1 MDRIES
7 LGNALSQITMYDI
20 KSMYNQVRR
29 TPVAARGMEHRIDR
43 RLCRPRMSS
52 SMSARWKRRSV
63 TRRTTNPGMSI
74 CRYVNGESA
83 QLRRG
88 ASSTLM
94 QEIAAGYVS
103 CFRRYVCI
111 YSTAWCLVG
120 PSTCE
125 WLQLSRR
132 LRVLTRR
139 SQNFNEIMPAIYARF
154 MEKEARQWRQIYKVR
169 MAWYM
174 VNMMCVLTLCAG
186 PPAAGVPRQEW

>member
-1 MDRIES
+1 MALNADYRGATGRRAGHSESQLEDARSPNNAQPVTGSVRPDFAVCRQRRPRPQPSPSSPAMDRLES

-52 SMSARWKRRSV
+52 SMSARWKRRSA
-63 TRRTTNPGMSI
+63 TPRTTNPGMSI

-94 QEIAAGYVS
+94 QEIAQGYVS
-103 CFRRYVCI
+103 C
-111 YSTAWCLVG
+111 L
-120 PSTCE
+120 
-125 WLQLSRR
+125 LQ
-132 LRVLTRR
+132 
-139 SQNFNEIMPAIYARF
+139 
-154 MEKEARQWRQIYKVR
+154 
-169 MAWYM
+169 
-174 VNMMCVLTLCAG
+174 
-186 PPAAGVPRQEW
+186 

>member
-1 MDRIES
+1 
-7 LGNALSQITMYDI
+7 
-20 KSMYNQVRR
+20 
-29 TPVAARGMEHRIDR
+29 
-43 RLCRPRMSS
+43 
-52 SMSARWKRRSV
+52 
-63 TRRTTNPGMSI
+63 MSI
-74 CRYVNGESA
+74 YRYVNGESA

-111 YSTAWCLVG
+111 YSTTWCLVG

-125 WLQLSRR
+125 WLRLSRR

-154 MEKEARQWRQIYKVR
+154 MEKEARQWRQIYKVSHR
-169 MAWYM
+169 VAWS
-174 VNMMCVLTLCAG
+174 VHRLKTFRLGAST
-186 PPAAGVPRQEW
+186 ARVPHQERK